1 LDALAV
7 TNLTTVGGI
16 ADRFRSVR
24 NALFAQS
31 GINIWED
38 WQSHVRVRIDYRK
51 DIVHVSISPT
61 FPARFMLVTAM
72 NP

>member
-7 TNLTTVGGI
+7 TNLTTVGGM
-16 ADRFRSVR
+16 ADSVR
-24 NALFAQS
+24 HALFAQS
-31 GINIWED
+31 GIANWAD
-38 WQSHVRVRIDYRK
+38 WQSQVRVRIDYRK
-51 DIVHVSISPT
+51 DIVRVSISPT